1 MIETNPNMERCD
13 LHVVKEMVDKYG
25 LQGDIIEFGTF
36 SCESALYVASQFPDR
51 TIYTIDHFEGLEA
64 SNQPLPTSS
73 NWTEGQ
79 FALGHPDYQAGH
91 IPKTIDEAIQ
101 KLSQRPNIQLIVKD
115 VHKLEHPY
123 QHGILQK
130 IAFANVDVDIYE
142 PTVSSLKFL
151 AACDWKEIFIRFDDW
166 HGGESEYDFH
176 ERLAFKEWIEE
187 HGYEYEITHGGYIG
201 GVFVKR

>member
-36 SCESALYVASQFPDR
+36 SCESALYLASQFPDR

-73 NWTEGQ
+73 NWTQGQ

-101 KLSQRPNIQLIVKD
+101 
-115 VHKLEHPY
+115 KLEHPY

-176 ERLAFKEWIEE
+176 ERLAFKEWIKE